1 MKVRSGTERV
11 RVRGKHV
18 QKSESLQEE
27 FTHYK
32 ISAGARPGA
41 GTPERP
47 ASNKNDDVNVISNTA
62 ARAKPKPCSIH
73 A

>member
-11 RVRGKHV
+11 LVRGKHV

-32 ISAGARPGA
+32 ISAGARP
-41 GTPERP
+41 ERP
-47 ASNKNDDVNVISNTA
+47 ASNKNDDVNVISKTA
-62 ARAKPKPCSIH
+62 ARAKPKP
-73 A
+73 